1 MNASR
6 SEINKITLIQNLC
19 NILYTILYLGAE
31 KYCCPLCNTN
41 HSTNSSAVR
50 PYFSVC
56 GTFLNQSVSQRIA
69 SCRKFSYCVVC
80 LSPKSSKA
88 HSKHEGKGCPL
99 AQRFKCSGC
108 DTPSCLSHNT
118 LCCLKS
124 DLTKR
129 RSSDP
134 GNSSGGGNSG
144 GSGGHKPKGQK
155 RRGSQQLGQKKSSD
169 KTPSGDSH
177 GEKQCKQMDIF
188 GRQVE
193 FPFQRDVQLEN
204 YAKGNGLP
212 LNWALMP
219 IYKMLISYLDKDS
232 KPKSATPLTLSDS
245 GSSCTFVS
253 DQIMSRAQILGHWQV
268 VKNFCN

>member
-1 MNASR
+1 MYD
-6 SEINKITLIQNLC
+6 IFTLS
-19 NILYTILYLGAE
+19 YAGAE
-31 KYCCPLCNTN
+31 KYSCPLCNTG

-50 PYFSVC
+50 PYLSVC
-56 GTFLNQSVSQRIA
+56 GMFLNQTVSQRIA

-99 AQRFKCSGC
+99 AQKFRCTGC
-108 DTPSCLSHNT
+108 DAPSCLSHNT

-129 RSSDP
+129 RASDP
-134 GNSSGGGNSG
+134 GSGTGGGSSGGG
-144 GSGGHKPKGQK
+144 GHKKGQK

-219 IYKMLISYLDKDS
+219 IYKMLISYLDKDN

-268 VKNFCN
+268 VENFATDVEGLSN